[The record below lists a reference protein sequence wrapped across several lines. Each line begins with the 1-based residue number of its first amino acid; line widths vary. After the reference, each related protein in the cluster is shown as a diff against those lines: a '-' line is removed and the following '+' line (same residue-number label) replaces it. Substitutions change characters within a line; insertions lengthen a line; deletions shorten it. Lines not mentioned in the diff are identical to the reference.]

1 MNSEVGAPHRV
12 KKVGHGAGGGGP
24 LPRTVLGTSS
34 PWNSG
39 DRDTSNQP
47 KVGALRC
54 FHSPCFT
61 PGEAE
66 AQRG

>member
-12 KKVGHGAGGGGP
+12 KKVGCRSGVGR

-39 DRDTSNQP
+39 DRDRSNQP
-47 KVGALRC
+47 KVGALMC